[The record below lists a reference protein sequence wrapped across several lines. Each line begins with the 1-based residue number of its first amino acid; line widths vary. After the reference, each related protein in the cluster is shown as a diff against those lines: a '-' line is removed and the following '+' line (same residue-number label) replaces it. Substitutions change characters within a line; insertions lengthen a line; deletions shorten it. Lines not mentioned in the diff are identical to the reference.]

1 MAPPVPLTDPIGPS
15 TSPQAHPPGAPT
27 HRPPGTPTRLGA
39 GPEGGLPGDP
49 ASPPRP
55 AEHGTAAPEP
65 RRQAGGG
72 DAPPGTTG
80 AGDDPGGPGGR
91 PGAVE
96 EPGRGPGRPAPG
108 PGVPAARRADLPPV
122 HAAVICVSAPC
133 LAISPEHGQ
142 LTGRGIDGIYRAGRR
157 LLSRCVLRVA
167 GRDPVAVQGRSIG
180 ADRAAFT
187 ATVRTGFEAGP
198 DPDVGVER
206 VRHADGTER
215 ITLRSF
221 ASRPMRLTV
230 ELFLGTDLAELAT
243 VAAGGPGPELPAAV
257 HAAGLRWSAGEAQA
271 VTTAEPAPDDALA
284 SAGLLRWQL
293 ELAPGQSRAIGLRTT
308 HDRTGRAPAGQV
320 ANPLSAAR
328 AEGDDPRADAWFRT
342 SLDDLG
348 ALLLRAPGSPGDAF
362 AAAGVPWRLGLAPA
376 ESLWAA
382 RMALPLGTGLAA
394 ATLRTLARSQTAGGG
409 PDAGKIP
416 GPLRAAGPQLPPGC
430 TGTEATL
437 GFPSLLAE
445 ARRWGLPEEEVARLL
460 PAAERCLDWLRGA
473 FGKDGFLADPEPGP
487 RRVETQAHAHRA
499 ALLGAD
505 LLDACGRPGAAEWRE
520 RAAELRTRFRA
531 GFWVDGP
538 DGGRPAAALHPD
550 GRPLPRL
557 TGAVAHLLDTGLL
570 GGGRLAPGLL
580 DPVRTEHLARLLG
593 APAMDSGWGLRSM
606 ATREPG
612 HNPFGHRSGAVRAH
626 ETAVAVA
633 GLVQAGFEKEAAGLL
648 RGLLDA
654 AETFGYRL
662 PEMYAAEQRT
672 AGSAPLPH
680 PAACRPAAVAAAAG
694 IHALTALAGIRPDAP
709 AATVAVAPPAGAPL
723 GALRLSGLR
732 VAGEPFTVRISRLGV
747 GMVEE
752 AADVLQLGG

>member
-1 MAPPVPLTDPIGPS
+1 MP
-15 TSPQAHPPGAPT
+15 PPGTVPGRDVSAPGSLPARASASGA
-27 HRPPGTPTRLGA
+27 RPPGQPTG
-39 GPEGGLPGDP
+39 
-49 ASPPRP
+49 
-55 AEHGTAAPEP
+55 
-65 RRQAGGG
+65 AGGG
-72 DAPPGTTG
+72 
-80 AGDDPGGPGGR
+80 
-91 PGAVE
+91 
-96 EPGRGPGRPAPG
+96 
-108 PGVPAARRADLPPV
+108 RRAELPPV
-122 HAAVICVSAPC
+122 HGAVICVAAPC
-133 LAISPEHGQ
+133 LVISPEHGQ
-142 LTGRGIDGIYRAGRR
+142 LTGRGIEGIYRSGRR

-167 GRDPVAVQGRSIG
+167 GQDPVAVQGRSLG

-187 ATVRTGFEAGP
+187 ATVRTGVEPGP
-198 DPDVGVER
+198 DPDISVER
-206 VRHADGTER
+206 VRYADGTER
-215 ITLRSF
+215 ITVRSF
-221 ASRPMRLTV
+221 AARPLRLPV
-230 ELFLGTDLAELAT
+230 EVSLGTDLAELAA
-243 VAAGGPGPELPAAV
+243 VAAGRAGPELTAAV
-257 HAAGLRWSAGEAQA
+257 HAAGLRWSTEEALA

-284 SAGLLRWQL
+284 TAGLLRWQL
-293 ELAPGQSRAIGLRTT
+293 ELGPGESRSIELRTSRE
-308 HDRTGRAPAGQV
+308 RTPRAPAGQV
-320 ANPLSAAR
+320 ANPLADAR
-328 AEGDDPRADAWFRT
+328 AEGDDPRTEAWLRT
-342 SLDDLG
+342 SVEDLR
-348 ALLLRAPGSPGDAF
+348 ALLLRDPAEPGDAF

-394 ATLRTLARSQTAGGG
+394 ATLRTLARSQTPGRGPGGG
-409 PDAGKIP
+409 MIP

-437 GFPSLLAE
+437 GFPAVLAE

-460 PAAERCLDWLRGA
+460 PAAERCLDWLRRALGE
-473 FGKDGFLADPEPGP
+473 DGFLADPDPGP
-487 RRVETQAHAHRA
+487 RRCETQAHAHRA

-505 LLDACGRPGAAEWRE
+505 LLEGCGRAGAAEWRE
-520 RAAELRTRFRA
+520 WAAALRERFLDR
-531 GFWVDGP
+531 FWIDGP

-557 TGAVAHLLDTGLL
+557 TGAAAHLLDTGLL

-580 DPVRTEHLARLLG
+580 DRIRTEQLARLLG

-606 ATREPG
+606 AAREPG

-626 ETAVAVA
+626 ESAIAVA
-633 GLVQAGFEKEAAGLL
+633 GLAQAGYEKEAAGLL

-654 AETFGYRL
+654 AEVFGYRL

-709 AATVAVAPPAGAPL
+709 ARTVAVTPRAGAPL
-723 GALRLSGLR
+723 GALRLAGLR

-752 AADVLQLGG
+752 AADELQLGG

>member
-1 MAPPVPLTDPIGPS
+1 M
-15 TSPQAHPPGAPT
+15 GA
-27 HRPPGTPTRLGA
+27 
-39 GPEGGLPGDP
+39 
-49 ASPPRP
+49 
-55 AEHGTAAPEP
+55 
-65 RRQAGGG
+65 
-72 DAPPGTTG
+72 
-80 AGDDPGGPGGR
+80 
-91 PGAVE
+91 AVE
-96 EPGRGPGRPAPG
+96 R
-108 PGVPAARRADLPPV
+108 VPAASTERPAGAPPEPEPQARPTGTPPPRQSAVGPARRPELPPV
-122 HAAVICVSAPC
+122 HSAVICVAAPC
-133 LAISPEHGQ
+133 LVISPEHGQ
-142 LTGRGIDGIYRAGRR
+142 LTGQGIDGIYRSGRR
-157 LLSRCVLRVA
+157 LLSRCVLRVG
-167 GRDPVAVQGRSIG
+167 GRDPVAVQGRSLA
-180 ADRAAFT
+180 ADRASFT
-187 ATVRTGFEAGP
+187 ATVRTGIEAGP
-198 DPDVGVER
+198 DPDIGIER

-221 ASRPMRLTV
+221 ATRPLRLPV
-230 ELFLGTDLAELAT
+230 EVSLGTDLAELAA
-243 VAAGGPGPELPAAV
+243 VAAGRAGPELAAGV
-257 HAAGLRWSAGEAQA
+257 HAAGLRWSTGDALA

-293 ELAPGQSRAIGLRTT
+293 ELAPGESRSIELRTT
-308 HDRTGRAPAGQV
+308 RDRSARSPAGQA

-342 SLDDLG
+342 SLDDLR
-348 ALLLRAPGSPGDAF
+348 ALLLRDPGAPADAF

-394 ATLRTLARSQTAGGG
+394 ATLRTLARSQAGGRG
-409 PDAGKIP
+409 PGAGKIP

-437 GFPSLLAE
+437 GFPVVLAE

-460 PAAERCLDWLRGA
+460 PAAERCLGWLRSALGE
-473 FGKDGFLADPEPGP
+473 DGFLADPDPGP
-487 RRVETQAHAHRA
+487 RRCETQAHAHRA

-505 LLDACGRPGAAEWRE
+505 LLADCGRPGAAEWRE
-520 RAAELRTRFRA
+520 WAAALRERFRA
-531 GFWVDGP
+531 RFWIDGP

-557 TGAVAHLLDTGLL
+557 TGSAAHLLDTGLL
-570 GGGRLAPGLL
+570 GGGQYAAGLL

-606 ATREPG
+606 AAREPG
-612 HNPFGHRSGAVRAH
+612 HNPFGHRAGAVRAH
-626 ETAVAVA
+626 ESALAVA
-633 GLVQAGFEKEAAGLL
+633 GLAQAGFDKEAAGLL

-654 AETFGYRL
+654 AESFGYRL

-709 AATVAVAPPAGAPL
+709 AATVAVTPRAGAPL

-732 VAGEPFTVRISRLGV
+732 VAEEPFAVRISRLGV

-752 AADVLQLGG
+752 AADGLQLRG

>member
-1 MAPPVPLTDPIGPS
+1 MPP
-15 TSPQAHPPGAPT
+15 AH
-27 HRPPGTPTRLGA
+27 
-39 GPEGGLPGDP
+39 
-49 ASPPRP
+49 S
-55 AEHGTAAPEP
+55 
-65 RRQAGGG
+65 
-72 DAPPGTTG
+72 
-80 AGDDPGGPGGR
+80 
-91 PGAVE
+91 
-96 EPGRGPGRPAPG
+96 
-108 PGVPAARRADLPPV
+108 
-122 HAAVICVSAPC
+122 AVICVAAPC
-133 LAISPEHGQ
+133 LVISPEHGQ
-142 LTGRGIDGIYRAGRR
+142 LTGRGIDGIYRSGRR

-167 GRDPVAVQGRSIG
+167 GRDPVAVQGRSLG
-180 ADRAAFT
+180 SGRAAFT
-187 ATVRTGFEAGP
+187 ATVRTGVEAGP
-198 DPDVGVER
+198 DPDIGVER
-206 VRHADGTER
+206 IRHADGTER

-221 ASRPMRLTV
+221 ATRPLRLPV
-230 ELFLGTDLAELAT
+230 EVLLGTDLADLAA
-243 VAAGGPGPELPAAV
+243 VAAGRTGPELTAAV
-257 HAAGLRWSAGEAQA
+257 HAAGLRWSSGDALA

-293 ELAPGQSRAIGLRTT
+293 ELGPGESRSIELRTT
-308 HDRTGRAPAGQV
+308 WDRTARAPVGQV
-320 ANPLSAAR
+320 ANPLADAR

-348 ALLLRAPGSPGDAF
+348 ALLLRAPDAPGDTF
-362 AAAGVPWRLGLAPA
+362 AAAGAPWRLGLAPA

-394 ATLRTLARSQTAGGG
+394 ATLRTLARSQTGGRD

-437 GFPSLLAE
+437 GFPVVLAE

-473 FGKDGFLADPEPGP
+473 VGDDGFLADPDPGP
-487 RRVETQAHAHRA
+487 RRCETQAHAHRA

-505 LLDACGRPGAAEWRE
+505 LLAACGRPGAQEWRE
-520 RAAELRTRFRA
+520 WAAALRERFRA
-531 GFWVDGP
+531 EFWIDGP

-557 TGAVAHLLDTGLL
+557 TGAAAHLLDTGLL

-580 DPVRTEHLARLLG
+580 DRARTEQLARLLG
-593 APAMDSGWGLRSM
+593 APAMDCGWGLRSM
-606 ATREPG
+606 GVREPG

-626 ETAVAVA
+626 ESAVAVA
-633 GLVQAGFEKEAAGLL
+633 GLLQAGFEKEAAGLL

-672 AGSAPLPH
+672 VGSVPLPH
-680 PAACRPAAVAAAAG
+680 PSACRPAAVAAAAG

-709 AATVAVAPPAGAPL
+709 AATVCVTPSAGAPL
-723 GALRLSGLR
+723 GGLRLSGLR
-732 VAGEPFTVRISRLGV
+732 VSGEPFTVRISRLGV

-752 AADVLQLGG
+752 AADALQLGG

>member
-1 MAPPVPLTDPIGPS
+1 MAPPVPETG
-15 TSPQAHPPGAPT
+15 PPGSLPT
-27 HRPPGTPTRLGA
+27 DVPGNR
-39 GPEGGLPGDP
+39 
-49 ASPPRP
+49 
-55 AEHGTAAPEP
+55 TAVATE
-65 RRQAGGG
+65 
-72 DAPPGTTG
+72 D
-80 AGDDPGGPGGR
+80 GPG
-91 PGAVE
+91 ALA
-96 EPGRGPGRPAPG
+96 RGPGNRPDG
-108 PGVPAARRADLPPV
+108 PPYGRRAVGAVVERVPAGSTERPSGAPSEPEPQARPTGTPPPRQSAVGPARRPELPPV
-122 HAAVICVSAPC
+122 HGAVICVAAPC
-133 LAISPEHGQ
+133 LVISPEHGQ
-142 LTGRGIDGIYRAGRR
+142 LTGQGIDGIYRSGRR
-157 LLSRCVLRVA
+157 LLSRCVLRVG
-167 GRDPVAVQGRSIG
+167 GRDPVAVQGRSLA
-180 ADRAAFT
+180 ADRASFT
-187 ATVRTGFEAGP
+187 ATVRTGIEAGP
-198 DPDVGVER
+198 DPDIGIER

-221 ASRPMRLTV
+221 ATRPLRLPV
-230 ELFLGTDLAELAT
+230 EVSLGTDLAELAA
-243 VAAGGPGPELPAAV
+243 VAAGRAGPELAAGV
-257 HAAGLRWSAGEAQA
+257 HAAGLRWSTGDALA

-293 ELAPGQSRAIGLRTT
+293 ELAPGESRSIELRTT
-308 HDRTGRAPAGQV
+308 RDRSARSPAGQA

-342 SLDDLG
+342 SLDDLR
-348 ALLLRAPGSPGDAF
+348 ALLLRDPAAPADAF

-394 ATLRTLARSQTAGGG
+394 ATLRTLARSQTGGRG
-409 PDAGKIP
+409 PGAGKIP

-437 GFPSLLAE
+437 GFPAVLAE

-460 PAAERCLDWLRGA
+460 PAAERCLGWLRSALGE
-473 FGKDGFLADPEPGP
+473 DGFLADPDPGP
-487 RRVETQAHAHRA
+487 RRCETQAHAHRA

-505 LLDACGRPGAAEWRE
+505 LLADCGRPGAAEWRE
-520 RAAELRTRFRA
+520 WAAALRERFRDR
-531 GFWVDGP
+531 FWIDGP

-557 TGAVAHLLDTGLL
+557 TGAAAHLLDTGLL
-570 GGGRLAPGLL
+570 GGGQFAAGLL

-606 ATREPG
+606 AAREPG

-626 ETAVAVA
+626 ESALAVA
-633 GLVQAGFEKEAAGLL
+633 GLAQAGFDKEAAGLL

-654 AETFGYRL
+654 AESFGYRL

-709 AATVAVAPPAGAPL
+709 AATVAVTPRAGAPL

-732 VAGEPFTVRISRLGV
+732 VAEEPFAVRISRLGV

-752 AADVLQLGG
+752 AAGGLQLRG